1 MLYWVMYDISETKI
15 RNKAVKICKNKGLY
29 RVQKS
34 IFLGSLNKNQKD
46 ELKIMME
53 RIVDKDTD
61 SIYIFPSTNFGKNRI
76 THVGFVGKFKVNFK
90 IPDYLGLGKSVSRGF
105 GTIKKSYS

>member
-1 MLYWVMYDISETKI
+1 MKQYLAYFQRERLK
-15 RNKAVKICKNKGLY
+15 KICKNKGLY

-53 RIVDKDTD
+53 RIVNEDTD
-61 SIYIFPSTNFGKNRI
+61 SIYIFPSTTELLEMDLMR
-76 THVGFVGKFKVNFK
+76 
-90 IPDYLGLGKSVSRGF
+90 SW
-105 GTIKKSYS
+105 